1 MKSYDFNIK
10 RLPTIVILSIILFI
24 SSFENVVLAE
34 QNNNIGGKSYIKNEV
49 INDDITFK
57 GVFTSHSIYFN
68 IDKWWS
74 IENVDIEINLSVNQ
88 LVDVTKDSYI
98 TFNINGVPFYSSK
111 LVYNPKQEVQNIK
124 AKVPIDN
131 LKEGFNEF
139 KIDGYCRIT
148 DKPCTDDI
156 NTANWM
162 IIKKNSKLNINYKEK
177 ITDNIIK
184 NFPYPFVKNNTSQ
197 ITQIVLSDD
206 YTDMDLKNALL
217 LSSYLGKNDTNTKYK
232 SEIIKYSDLIKQK
245 NNNNIIFIGSKNS
258 IPNEISSAFKDIST
272 IDLSNNSIIKLGN
285 SPYKGDFEE
294 VKVMLICSE
303 NDSLNLKAIKFL
315 MNSELTTQVNND
327 TFIISEN
334 INEEIKVEEVNK
346 LITFESMGISE
357 MQFKGPFR
365 RTGTVSYLIPK
376 NRIVAEGTNIKL
388 NFRYSDNLNFN
399 KSLITVYINN
409 IAIGSKKLE
418 KENALADTLELS
430 IPSNIIKNNY
440 IEIKLAFDLELIDS
454 YCEMRQEE
462 TPWALIDGSSYI
474 YSETQNS
481 LGYFFEKYPAPFA
494 LDNRF
499 NDVLISVPDS
509 LSSKELTS
517 LGKCF
522 SVIGK
527 EINGNVGEIDVSR
540 YSNLNGREK
549 NKNLI
554 VYGTPSTNTLIKDLN
569 KKLWFKYDDNYN
581 YFIGNE
587 KLYLT
592 EPFNSNIS
600 MFQLD
605 LSPYNTQKAML
616 VLTAPNNDI
625 LLNSLSYLES
635 SNEVNKLTGDSIIID
650 EYGDIRKFRFKEEDK
665 KPVYEKIIGL
675 DKSSRGI
682 LIIVALIF
690 IFLLASTIMYL
701 IKNKKRKFK

>member
-1 MKSYDFNIK
+1 
-10 RLPTIVILSIILFI
+10 L
-24 SSFENVVLAE
+24 
-34 QNNNIGGKSYIKNEV
+34 
-49 INDDITFK
+49 
-57 GVFTSHSIYFN
+57 H
-68 IDKWWS
+68 
-74 IENVDIEINLSVNQ
+74 
-88 LVDVTKDSYI
+88 
-98 TFNINGVPFYSSK
+98 
-111 LVYNPKQEVQNIK
+111 
-124 AKVPIDN
+124 
-131 LKEGFNEF
+131 
-139 KIDGYCRIT
+139 
-148 DKPCTDDI
+148 
-156 NTANWM
+156 
-162 IIKKNSKLNINYKEK
+162 
-177 ITDNIIK
+177 
-184 NFPYPFVKNNTSQ
+184 
-197 ITQIVLSDD
+197 
-206 YTDMDLKNALL
+206 
-217 LSSYLGKNDTNTKYK
+217 
-232 SEIIKYSDLIKQK
+232 
-245 NNNNIIFIGSKNS
+245 
-258 IPNEISSAFKDIST
+258 
-272 IDLSNNSIIKLGN
+272 
-285 SPYKGDFEE
+285 
-294 VKVMLICSE
+294 
-303 NDSLNLKAIKFL
+303 
-315 MNSELTTQVNND
+315 
-327 TFIISEN
+327 
-334 INEEIKVEEVNK
+334 
-346 LITFESMGISE
+346 
-357 MQFKGPFR
+357 
-365 RTGTVSYLIPK
+365 
-376 NRIVAEGTNIKL
+376 
-388 NFRYSDNLNFN
+388 FRYSDNLDFN

-522 SVIGK
+522 SVIGE

-635 SNEVNKLTGDSIIID
+635 SNEVNKLIGDSIIID